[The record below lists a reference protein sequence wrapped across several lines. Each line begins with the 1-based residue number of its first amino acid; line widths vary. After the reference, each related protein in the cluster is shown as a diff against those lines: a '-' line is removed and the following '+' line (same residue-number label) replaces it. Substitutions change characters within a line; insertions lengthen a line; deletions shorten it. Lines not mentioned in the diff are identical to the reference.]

1 VFLAELYVTLHL
13 ELGLRT
19 ANSKIA
25 ILAPAGFEMNAFRQQ
40 RAWFWI
46 AIAAIVIAFVALLV
60 PHGSNTD
67 APAWMA
73 LLPAF
78 FVGLLVPFTLLP
90 LLPVLSLGHTHEAP
104 SLAPSFQRPPPFR
117 IT

>member
-1 VFLAELYVTLHL
+1 M
-13 ELGLRT
+13 
-19 ANSKIA
+19 S
-25 ILAPAGFEMNAFRQQ
+25 AFRQQ

-46 AIAAIVIAFVALLV
+46 AVAAIAIALIALLI
-60 PHGSNTD
+60 PHGQSTD

-90 LLPVLSLGHTHEAP
+90 LLQVLTLGHTPQAP
-104 SLAPSFQRPPPFR
+104 SLAPSFQRPPPIFA
-117 IT
+117 

>member
-1 VFLAELYVTLHL
+1 M
-13 ELGLRT
+13 
-19 ANSKIA
+19 K
-25 ILAPAGFEMNAFRQQ
+25 AFRHQ

-46 AIAAIVIAFVALLV
+46 AVAAIAIALIALIV

-78 FVGLLVPFTLLP
+78 FVGLLVPFRLLP
-90 LLPVLSLGHTHEAP
+90 LRRVLTLGHAHQAP
-104 SLAPSFQRPPPFR
+104 SLAPSFQRPPPFFA
-117 IT
+117 